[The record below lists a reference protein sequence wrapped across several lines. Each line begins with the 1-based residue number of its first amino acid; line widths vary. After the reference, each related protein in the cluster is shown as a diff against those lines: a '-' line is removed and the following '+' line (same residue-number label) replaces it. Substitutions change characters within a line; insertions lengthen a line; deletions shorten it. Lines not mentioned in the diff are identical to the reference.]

1 MGLFDKLFN
10 SAQAQITYSPKSEQE
25 AWIAVMYGCIAVDGD
40 VSDAEINKLTQTVV
54 FKTLF
59 NNHKIVDS
67 YRTAMSMHKQIGSKQ
82 LIDSSVS
89 KVSPDNKPTLFALAL
104 ELLLADGILED
115 KEKEI
120 IEYLA
125 TALNLDTEL
134 AGKIIEVTLI
144 KNKGNAI
151 L

>member
-1 MGLFDKLFN
+1 MGLFDKFFN
-10 SAQAQITYSPKSEQE
+10 SPQVQITYSPKTEQE

-54 FKTLF
+54 FKTMF
-59 NNHKIVDS
+59 KTHNIVDS
-67 YRTAMSMHKQIGSKQ
+67 YKAAMTMHKQIGSKQ

-89 KVSPDNKPTLFALAL
+89 KISGDNKATLFALAL
-104 ELLLADGILED
+104 ELLLADGILAD

-125 TALNLDTEL
+125 TALNLDTDL
-134 AGKIIEVTLI
+134 AGKIVEVTLI

-151 L
+151 F